1 MVIGG
6 KRYIIRADKNM
17 CKIQDYLAK
26 VDQWICLHKQI
37 IRSLEK
43 HSAYEQKDHKQCDS
57 HNSLHTD
64 TEHYTPTQPTV

>member
-1 MVIGG
+1 
-6 KRYIIRADKNM
+6 M

-26 VDQWICLHKQI
+26 VDRWIFLHKQI

-43 HSAYEQKDHKQCDS
+43 HSAYEEKDNKQWDS

-64 TEHYTPTQPTV
+64 TEHSNTTSSLSH